1 MDGKLCV
8 CVMSTNHL
16 PLIAIGP
23 GCTAASEIPETTEKD
38 VNAAPFPAL
47 IYTPIDLEFGG
58 GVDISRRGGRRRA
71 RRKASSSQRRKRQS
85 NVCVDFFRAIW
96 YVIKLLLWDLP
107 CCFISC
113 GREAVDCFQ
122 ACRGGDS
129 SDEEDSAYER
139 PPASKR
145 SRSEAGS
152 VPSTQDEVYQLRA
165 EVDRLKQQQSM
176 SRR

>member
-1 MDGKLCV
+1 
-8 CVMSTNHL
+8 MSNNHL

-38 VNAAPFPAL
+38 VNAVPFPAL
-47 IYTPIDLEFGG
+47 MYTPIDLEFGG
-58 GVDISRRGGRRRA
+58 GVDISRRGGRRGA
-71 RRKASSSQRRKRQS
+71 RRKASSSRRRNRQS
-85 NVCVDFFRAIW
+85 NVIVDFFRAIW

-113 GREAVDCFQ
+113 GQEAVDCFK

-139 PPASKR
+139 PRASKR
-145 SRSEAGS
+145 SRSEAGPA
-152 VPSTQDEVYQLRA
+152 PSTQDDVDELRA
-165 EVDRLKQQQSM
+165 EVERLKQQQGT
-176 SRR
+176 RRK

>member
-1 MDGKLCV
+1 
-8 CVMSTNHL
+8 MSSNHL

-23 GCTAASEIPETTEKD
+23 GCTAASDVPEKD
-38 VNAAPFPAL
+38 DEVDLNSPAPIAPFPAL
-47 IYTPIDLEFGG
+47 MYKPVDLEFGG
-58 GVDISRRGGRRRA
+58 GVDISRKGGRRRA
-71 RRKASSSQRRKRQS
+71 RRKASSTRRRKRQG
-85 NVCVDFFRAIW
+85 NVITDFFRAIW
-96 YVIKLLLWDLP
+96 YIIKLLLWDLP

-113 GREAVDCFQ
+113 GSEAVDCFR

-145 SRSEAGS
+145 SRSDAGPAPS
-152 VPSTQDEVYQLRA
+152 STQEDVNELRA
-165 EVDRLKQQQSM
+165 EVERLKQQQSM